1 MSVIKIQD
9 VVAPK
14 KIVTGFFWQ
23 GSSYSTIPVEV
34 PQLWRIETPERQF
47 MRQHKFGQ
55 KTKKHDLFGKNL
67 GLVSL
72 WKRKQR
78 EKDA

>member
-55 KTKKHDLFGKNL
+55 KT
-67 GLVSL
+67 
-72 WKRKQR
+72 
-78 EKDA
+78 